1 MRIVIK
7 GGVWKNTEDE
17 ILKAAI
23 SKYGKNQWARISSL
37 LVRKTPKQC
46 KARWMEWLD
55 PAIKKTEWSKEE
67 DEKLLHLAKL
77 MPTQWRTIAP
87 IVGRTANQCLERY
100 QKLLDEAERAENE
113 ELGLAGVDDAGPSA
127 DDVRR
132 LRPGEVDPDPEN
144 RPARPDPIDMDED
157 EKEMLSEARA
167 RLANTQGK
175 KAKRKARE
183 RQLEEARRL
192 AILQKKRELKA
203 AGILMR
209 AKPKKNGMDYMADI
223 PFEKQPAAGFYD
235 TSDEKA
241 KRVAAPTGKSMRDLE
256 IQNRRK
262 DRETAEAR
270 DKKRKA
276 QSKDA
281 NADAMSHFVPSKD
294 ALLQQRREEQQ
305 ISKRRKLVLPGPQ
318 VSESELEDLVK
329 IGRAGESARAM
340 VDENGNEASQ
350 GLLGEYSALGNARDA
365 RTPRTAPQH
374 DNVMAEARNLRNL
387 TAQQTPLLG
396 EENTPMRELVGRTGF
411 EGATPAGQVAATP
424 NPLATPFRA
433 GQTDVS
439 ATPASSVGATPLRT
453 PMRDSLSI
461 NDENASI
468 YGATPREERHRLHD
482 VKRQLR
488 AGFSSLPQPKNEYEL
503 VLPEEQE
510 DVEDTAGE
518 SAEVAAAMRIED
530 RSEREARLKELRE
543 KEAKL
548 ELERRSQAVK
558 RGLPRPAEVDAAA
571 LLAQL
576 DLEAKDPDAPQ
587 RQDDKWR
594 REAERAVTY
603 EMIRLLEHDSIAY
616 PVAGSRRAG
625 GGKSSLPRIADEELA
640 AARKVVH
647 DEIAQSVGLPG
658 ASEKTLR
665 RTVALSVEDFE
676 KNWRPSYERL
686 AFDARS
692 NRYVDEESLS
702 DAELIAGFRALI
714 ESNRDKMASESAKA
728 AKVEKRLGQ
737 VLGGY
742 VARSKTLAGKLS
754 ENYDELARTRI
765 ELESFARLA
774 TNEEGAIVRRT
785 ESLRDEVEKLERK
798 ERDGQS
804 RFRELLEL
812 KDRLEAEC
820 QEMELLEAERINEQA
835 LASMDDA

>member
-1 MRIVIK
+1 MRVVIK

-46 KARWMEWLD
+46 KARWTEWLD

-132 LRPGEVDPDPEN
+132 LRPGEIDPDPEN

-209 AKPKKNGMDYMADI
+209 AKPKKNGMDYNADI

-235 TSDEKA
+235 TSEEQA
-241 KRVAAPTGKSMRDLE
+241 KRIAAPTGKTLRELE
-256 IQNRRK
+256 GHNRKK
-262 DRETAEAR
+262 DREEAESR
-270 DKKRKA
+270 EKKRKA
-276 QSKDA
+276 REAKDA
-281 NADAMSHFVPSKD
+281 NADAMSHFVPTKD

-305 ISKRRKLVLPGPQ
+305 ISKRRKLALPAPQ
-318 VSESELEDLVK
+318 VGERELEDLVK

-340 VDENGNEASQ
+340 VDESGNEASQ
-350 GLLGEYSALGNARDA
+350 GLLGEYSALANAKDA

-411 EGATPAGQVAATP
+411 EGATPRGQVAATP
-424 NPLATPFRA
+424 NPLGTPFRA
-433 GQTDVS
+433 GQADVS

-453 PMRDSLSI
+453 PARDSLSI
-461 NDENASI
+461 NDENASM
-468 YGATPREERHRLHD
+468 YGATPRDQRHYLND

-488 AGFSSLPQPKNEYEL
+488 SGFSSLPQPKNEFEL
-503 VLPEEQE
+503 VLPEEE
-510 DVEDTAGE
+510 EEAAAVEAA
-518 SAEVAAAMRIED
+518 SAEVAEAMRIED
-530 RSEREARLKELRE
+530 RAEREARLKELRDMEE
-543 KEAKL
+543 KK

-558 RGLPRPAEVDAAA
+558 RGLPRPIEVDAAA
-571 LLAQL
+571 MLAQL
-576 DLEAKDPDAPQ
+576 ELESTDAHAPEQ
-587 RQDDKWR
+587 DKWR
-594 REAERAVTY
+594 REAERAVTI
-603 EMIRLLEHDSIAY
+603 EMIRLLEHDSIVY
-616 PVAGSRRAG
+616 PVAGSKRPG
-625 GGKSSLPRIADEELA
+625 GGKSALPRFADEELA
-640 AARKVVH
+640 AARKTVH
-647 DEIAQSVGLPG
+647 DAIAQAVGLPG
-658 ASEKTLR
+658 ASEKVLR
-665 RTVALSVEDFE
+665 RTVALSPEEFD
-676 KNWRPSYERL
+676 KAWRPSYERL
-686 AFDARS
+686 AYDARTD
-692 NRYVDEESLS
+692 RYVDKESLS
-702 DAELIAGFRALI
+702 DADRIAGFRALI

-728 AKVEKRLGQ
+728 AKAEKRLGQ
-737 VLGGY
+737 LLGGY
-742 VARSKTLAGKLS
+742 VSRSKTLAGKLT
-754 ENYDELARTRI
+754 ENYEDLARTRI

-774 TNEEGAIVRRT
+774 TNEDGAIVRRT
-785 ESLRDEVEKLERK
+785 EALRDEVEKLERK
-798 ERDGQS
+798 ERDGQL
-804 RFRELLEL
+804 RFKELLDL
-812 KDRLEAEC
+812 KERLEAEV
-820 QEMELLEAERINEQA
+820 QEMEYAEAERINEQA
-835 LASMDDA
+835 LAMEE